1 MIARAEVDR
10 LGFEAWADNL
20 IVDRLE
26 NIDTSVAGTSV
37 EDDGTLWVR
46 IETSQERILVSVKAY
61 VQELGWQMHEREIK
75 P

>member
-1 MIARAEVDR
+1 MIARSEVDR

>member
-1 MIARAEVDR
+1 MIARSEVDR
-10 LGFEAWADNL
+10 LGFEAWADNV

-46 IETSQERILVSVKAY
+46 IETSQDRILVSVKAY

>member
-1 MIARAEVDR
+1 MITRDVVDR

-61 VQELGWQMHEREIK
+61 VQDLGWQMHEREIK